1 MVATLFEWFYGKSPS
16 DKIFIFGKWAQNGRA
31 LGCLWVGEDVS
42 PIASPLHSVQCHKT
56 MMCVSSPSPLC
67 CCHLQQVH
75 WGETHVRD
83 GTLLEFPVKWCVYI
97 CIISE
102 LTPFSA
108 PRPPNLHDLLP
119 RTRVSWPE
127 TESGKRWWWI
137 VGTCDLHLVPWEV
150 TTLRNVV
157 GAGAEKIVWVCRPSA
172 QWHSF
177 AILRIL
183 MMLKNLLPTTRI
195 GRFCLFAMWGL
206 DVNPCLI
213 LPNNILI
220 PCFSV
225 WDCHIARV
233 KRTWI
238 LFFGY
243 FGHFLHKKSALL
255 HI

>member
-1 MVATLFEWFYGKSPS
+1 
-16 DKIFIFGKWAQNGRA
+16 
-31 LGCLWVGEDVS
+31 
-42 PIASPLHSVQCHKT
+42 
-56 MMCVSSPSPLC
+56 MCVSSPSPLC

-108 PRPPNLHDLLP
+108 PRLPNLHDLLP

-172 QWHSF
+172 QWHTF

-183 MMLKNLLPTTRI
+183 MMLKNLLPTTEI

-243 FGHFLHKKSALL
+243 FGHFLHKKKPHYCIYEQIPMRPHTSAVNVWLWTMCPL
-255 HI
+255 IVWRCPPAEYILRLIMKYWW